1 MDTVLS
7 SSHTL
12 TFSVLIATATTSP
25 FFLLILSGFFD
36 QERWKYCR
44 LYLTISKIWDWSN
57 GSGGKLH
64 PDVECIQNIIS
75 VQFQWDSS
83 AKVCRVWE

>member
-12 TFSVLIATATTSP
+12 TFSVIIAAATSP
-25 FFLLILSGFFD
+25 FFLLILCGFFD